1 MFATQ
6 QCFRQAVAASLKAKI
21 FFFFELAAERCTK
34 DRWLEIDIA
43 CRYERARLQI
53 FQMPIKR
60 GKAYSD
66 KAIFALYNIY
76 HPSRTK
82 QQNY

>member
-1 MFATQ
+1 MF
-6 QCFRQAVAASLKAKI
+6 QAGSRGQSQGEI